1 MANLHEQLED
11 VSRKL
16 VEVQI
21 DLLKMCRDTE
31 PIGEELELEACE
43 SEYRPGPSQVIKLV
57 IPEFL
62 PRVQVH
68 PGLLAKKNQIHPTTY
83 STARDRWFSLIGRT
97 VQRDVH
103 LWKGFNTF
111 KKALVWIH
119 MFTPQEDIDV
129 DNFTTKF
136 INDALVFTRIILDD
150 NYQRMAMIT
159 SAELDKHSP
168 RTQIFVREGWEIDEF
183 RNMCSGR
190 K

>member
-21 DLLKMCRDTE
+21 DLLKLCRQSE
-31 PIGEELELEACE
+31 PIDRELELEACE
-43 SEYRPGPSQVIKLV
+43 SEYNPGPPQVIKLV
-57 IPEFL
+57 VPEFL

-68 PGLLAKKNQIHPTTY
+68 PGLLAKKNQMHPTTY
-83 STARDRWFSLIGRT
+83 GAVRDRWFSLIGRT
-97 VQRDVH
+97 VQRDFH

-119 MFTPQEDIDV
+119 MFTPKKDIDV
-129 DNFTTKF
+129 DNLTTKF

-150 NYQRMAMIT
+150 NCQIMATIT
-159 SAELDKHSP
+159 SAEYDKYNP

-183 RNMCSGR
+183 QNMYSGR